1 MSFKRPQKGINTGNI
16 SKKERK
22 LKKIYYDKYRFST
35 AEAVKYS
42 FTGILFRI
50 LVCWLCYH
58 SVYSLPLAAVILFF
72 YLKNKKQ
79 ELIGNRKKILRDHF
93 ADMLEALNT
102 ALSAGYSVENGIRV
116 VLSDMIGL
124 YGENDVITNE
134 LRIISA
140 GLSYKKTVE
149 ELFAEL
155 AERSDIDDIKL
166 FSEMLIISKRK
177 GGTIG
182 KLLNDTK
189 NIIREKND
197 TLREK
202 DKVLS
207 SKLYEL
213 KIMSA
218 MPAAVILYL
227 RLTFDGFIEQLYK
240 NAAGAVVMSICLLI
254 YMGAYMLGKRII
266 NIDI

>member
-1 MSFKRPQKGINTGNI
+1 
-16 SKKERK
+16 
-22 LKKIYYDKYRFST
+22 
-35 AEAVKYS
+35 
-42 FTGILFRI
+42 
-50 LVCWLCYH
+50 
-58 SVYSLPLAAVILFF
+58 
-72 YLKNKKQ
+72 
-79 ELIGNRKKILRDHF
+79 
-93 ADMLEALNT
+93 MLGALNT

-254 YMGAYMLGKRII
+254 YIGAYMLGKRII

>member
-1 MSFKRPQKGINTGNI
+1 
-16 SKKERK
+16 
-22 LKKIYYDKYRFST
+22 
-35 AEAVKYS
+35 
-42 FTGILFRI
+42 
-50 LVCWLCYH
+50 
-58 SVYSLPLAAVILFF
+58 
-72 YLKNKKQ
+72 
-79 ELIGNRKKILRDHF
+79 
-93 ADMLEALNT
+93 
-102 ALSAGYSVENGIRV
+102 
-116 VLSDMIGL
+116 
-124 YGENDVITNE
+124 
-134 LRIISA
+134 
-140 GLSYKKTVE
+140 
-149 ELFAEL
+149 
-155 AERSDIDDIKL
+155 
-166 FSEMLIISKRK
+166 MLIISKRK